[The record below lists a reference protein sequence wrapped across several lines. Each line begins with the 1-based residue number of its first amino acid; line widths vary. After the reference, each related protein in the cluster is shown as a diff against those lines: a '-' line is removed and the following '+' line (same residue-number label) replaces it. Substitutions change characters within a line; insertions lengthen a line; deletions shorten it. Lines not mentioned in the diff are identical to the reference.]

1 MADANGL
8 EMDSDKIYED
18 KYQKYPKKDI
28 KTYSADLLKSAKT
41 IGILHYE
48 RKTYRV
54 SVVRVF
60 T

>member
-1 MADANGL
+1 
-8 EMDSDKIYED
+8 MDSDKIYED